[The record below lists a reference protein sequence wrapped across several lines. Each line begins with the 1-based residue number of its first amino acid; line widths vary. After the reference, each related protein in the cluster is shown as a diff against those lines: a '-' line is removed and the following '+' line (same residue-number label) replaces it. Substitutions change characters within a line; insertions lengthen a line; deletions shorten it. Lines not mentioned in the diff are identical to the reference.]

1 MSFTP
6 QPYYTPQDTQATLE
20 SVIDEITARA
30 QDFHTLYANFSAVAA
45 SAFAWQFLP
54 RLNELIRV
62 VLAQKRPD
70 LVRAGDRFER
80 FIGPPGFLT
89 SEAQHQKGEAH
100 PVVIFFLCETTRA
113 FPPETT
119 VLHCFMLMSTGC
131 VEPYDSA
138 MTTRLGG
145 RDWNNTTFVPCF
157 SLGRRE
163 IPKDLGELKI
173 LEEDNEA
180 AMLAEAREHAAYMVQ
195 YEADYAEYEAEC
207 EAESCHL

>member
-1 MSFTP
+1 
-6 QPYYTPQDTQATLE
+6 
-20 SVIDEITARA
+20 
-30 QDFHTLYANFSAVAA
+30 
-45 SAFAWQFLP
+45 
-54 RLNELIRV
+54 
-62 VLAQKRPD
+62 
-70 LVRAGDRFER
+70 
-80 FIGPPGFLT
+80 
-89 SEAQHQKGEAH
+89 
-100 PVVIFFLCETTRA
+100 
-113 FPPETT
+113 
-119 VLHCFMLMSTGC
+119 MSTGC